1 MWSEC
6 GLSMAIWYSSC
17 CFLMSLLCRAVHH
30 GFLRGFG
37 RFSCFSMV
45 LCMECM
51 ICWNDSAVVLDG
63 WIASVCVIVVLM
75 SSRMVALFFWYLYVE
90 STFVCFCFC
99 LGGAVW

>member
-51 ICWNDSAVVLDG
+51 ICWNDSAVVLYFSG
-63 WIASVCVIVVLM
+63 ICMWRVFLCASA
-75 SSRMVALFFWYLYVE
+75 SAWVALCGRWLA
-90 STFVCFCFC
+90 
-99 LGGAVW
+99 LAGGL

>member
-1 MWSEC
+1 MWVVDGYLVQLVLFLDESFV
-6 GLSMAIWYSSC
+6 SSSAPW
-17 CFLMSLLCRAVHH
+17 FSA
-30 GFLRGFG
+30 RGFG

-63 WIASVCVIVVLM
+63 WVASVWVIVVLM

-90 STFVCFCFC
+90 SIFVCFCFC